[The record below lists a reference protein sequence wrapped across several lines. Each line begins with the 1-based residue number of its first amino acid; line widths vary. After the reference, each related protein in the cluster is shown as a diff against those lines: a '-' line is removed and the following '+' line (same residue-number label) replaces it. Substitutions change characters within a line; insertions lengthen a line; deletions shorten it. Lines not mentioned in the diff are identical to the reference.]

1 MEEGINDVLS
11 IVDSIQWGVKCT
23 FALFI
28 ALLVGLLL
36 ACMVDISN
44 CISFQ
49 AMIF

>member
-11 IVDSIQWGVKCT
+11 IVASIQWGVKCA

-36 ACMVDISN
+36 ACMVSN